1 MATFGFH
8 KLIWVSFPFILARY
22 GSLLVHSTMPLT
34 NKLDAEEK
42 EARLQ
47 AKEEARVKR
56 IYACLDDPT
65 FLEKMRRRFKDDPRA
80 EAFFQPQKRQDPQH
94 ATPLANQQGAVQD

>member
-1 MATFGFH
+1 MIY
-8 KLIWVSFPFILARY
+8 LWVCVSKSNIL
-22 GSLLVHSTMPLT
+22 L
-34 NKLDAEEK
+34 LDAEEK
-42 EARLQ
+42 EAMLQ

-80 EAFFQPQKRQDPQH
+80 EAFFSPKKNKILSMQH
-94 ATPLANQQGAVQD
+94 H